1 MEVRT
6 PISTVLSQSL
16 NIYHNWLLYQ
26 FWLFIYLKVKIMKK
40 LNIYFNFFN
49 KTMIKISVKVKSDK
63 YLKIE
68 YW

>member
-1 MEVRT
+1 
-6 PISTVLSQSL
+6 
-16 NIYHNWLLYQ
+16 
-26 FWLFIYLKVKIMKK
+26 MKK

-68 YW
+68 Y